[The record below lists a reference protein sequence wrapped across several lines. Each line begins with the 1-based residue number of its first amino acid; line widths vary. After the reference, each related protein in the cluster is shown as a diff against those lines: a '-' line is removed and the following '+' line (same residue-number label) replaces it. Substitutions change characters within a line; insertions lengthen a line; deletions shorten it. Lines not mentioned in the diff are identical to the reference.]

1 MDESTRR
8 RIVQKASYVRD
19 AVEVLASKRDS
30 LTFEEYRDRRQ
41 ERDVVER
48 EFQTAIE
55 ACIDIGEMLL
65 RSHGGAVPDTN
76 AAVFRELASSGTI
89 TDETADRMARAAG
102 LRNVLSHQYGPI
114 STIET
119 SSTVCGINST
129 RSRNTSRKSDH
140 RSSKSVDR
148 TITL

>member
-1 MDESTRR
+1 M
-8 RIVQKASYVRD
+8 
-19 AVEVLASKRDS
+19 
-30 LTFEEYRDRRQ
+30 
-41 ERDVVER
+41 VER

-76 AAVFRELASSGTI
+76 LQFSENSPPVAPSRTKQPTEWLVLLDSGTCYLI
-89 TDETADRMARAAG
+89 ST
-102 LRNVLSHQYGPI
+102 VPI

-119 SSTVCGINST
+119 SSTVCRINST
-129 RSRNTSRKSDH
+129 LSRNTSRKSGY

>member
-19 AVEVLASKRDS
+19 AVKVLASKRDS

-76 AAVFRELASSGTI
+76 AAVFRELAFSGTF

-102 LRNVLSHQYGPI
+102 LRNVLSHQYGTDI
-114 STIET
+114 NDRDVFNSLQNQLDAFSEYLSEVRSQIE
-119 SSTVCGINST
+119 
-129 RSRNTSRKSDH
+129 
-140 RSSKSVDR
+140 
-148 TITL
+148 

>member
-30 LTFEEYRDRRQ
+30 LTFEEYGDRRQ

-102 LRNVLSHQYGPI
+102 LRNVLSHQYGTDI
-114 STIET
+114 DDRDVFNSLQNQLDAFSEYLSEVRSQIE
-119 SSTVCGINST
+119 
-129 RSRNTSRKSDH
+129 
-140 RSSKSVDR
+140 
-148 TITL
+148 

>member
-65 RSHGGAVPDTN
+65 RSHGGAIPDTN
-76 AAVFRELASSGTI
+76 AAIFRELASSGTI

-102 LRNVLSHQYGPI
+102 LRNVLSHQYGTDI
-114 STIET
+114 DDRDVFNSLQNQLDAFSEYLSEVRSQIE
-119 SSTVCGINST
+119 
-129 RSRNTSRKSDH
+129 
-140 RSSKSVDR
+140 
-148 TITL
+148 